1 MNYIQ
6 VMQMRFALLL
16 IFIITLAFYCS
27 DDNPSAPVEEPE
39 GLRNLVWVESDTAEA
54 GSRLSLDVYL
64 ENKEPLTGVVIP
76 LEFKS
81 DFITIDSISF
91 ADVRLELS
99 QLSGSLVYQEDH
111 QVLYWYYPDVDE
123 VVDSGSGKVFSIYV
137 WVWGNAPAEDIV
149 IDTTTINGSS
159 KLGFSDSAYIFMTP
173 DFEEGILSVETF

>member
-1 MNYIQ
+1 MLSRI
-6 VMQMRFALLL
+6 ALVL
-16 IFIITLAFYCS
+16 IFIIALAFYCS

-39 GLRNLVWVESDTAEA
+39 GLRNLVRVESDTTQA
-54 GSRLSLDVYL
+54 GSRLSLDVFL
-64 ENKEPLTGVVIP
+64 ENKEPLTGIVIP

-81 DFITIDSISF
+81 EFITIDSISF
-91 ADVRLELS
+91 ADVRLELN
-99 QLSGSLVYQEDH
+99 QLSGGLVYQENH
-111 QVLYWYYPDVDE
+111 QVIFWYYPDVDE